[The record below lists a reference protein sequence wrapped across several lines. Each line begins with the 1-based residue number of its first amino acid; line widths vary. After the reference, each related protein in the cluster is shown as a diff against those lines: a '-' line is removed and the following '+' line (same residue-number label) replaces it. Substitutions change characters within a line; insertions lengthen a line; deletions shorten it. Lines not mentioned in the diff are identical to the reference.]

1 MAEAAS
7 KVEDSLPVKAL
18 NILSKPVKLVLEK
31 TAEYL
36 EGDSRSLGYL
46 DSTTKARYINIP
58 TPAWYPESF
67 LRSLKSSFY
76 LKMINNTKYRNG
88 EDDNPNKT
96 KLEFYNTN
104 NKSDGSF
111 TGMLK
116 SAVKSL
122 VSVGV
127 NQVRS
132 ITSKIDGA
140 ISGINTLI
148 NGNSSSSSGSAYE
161 SIAAN
166 QKIPF
171 LAAQPYLEI
180 RGIHVMESLKAG
192 SDILNGT
199 LSCIDSSLNAL
210 TDLLTGDVDFGTLFS
225 DTNEKLKKA
234 FIDTF
239 LDKSQRMTITGKD
252 RETSWT
258 SIIGSIFDEKY
269 RMHSVAEK
277 LIQQSVAGRYT
288 MMCKVPL
295 IYNDA
300 VVIQSTGSEG
310 FKRGAIGYQLKG
322 SSGDG
327 KNAAQKLLADVTQ
340 DLNVGLSEMIKWI
353 YDVNGASYTMT
364 PVKTKFTIYN
374 DTFEHFLTNYT
385 FIIGFMATTKAV
397 TDGFLV
403 RAPYLYDIIIPGGM
417 RYMLCTCNAS
427 IKNVGN
433 IRMLSANTDSIAKQF
448 NEGLGV
454 PLNCDA
460 IRYIPDAY
468 EVSLEFKSVLPD
480 LWNFIDSYINMN
492 TKSNDK
498 RPHIGQEISSTLAT
512 FVKTLAE
519 PKKQEDADKAAAAL
533 KAKAQEESGKVK
545 AETENTNAKLDAA
558 MQAYDVGG
566 IQKYVKIAYGN

>member
-1 MAEAAS
+1 MAEGAS
-7 KVEDSLPVKAL
+7 IVEDSLPVKAL
-18 NILSKPVKLVLEK
+18 NILSKPVKLVLE
-31 TAEYL
+31 AVGNYL

-58 TPAWYPESF
+58 TPAWYPDSF

-76 LKMINNTKYRNG
+76 LKMINNSKYRNA
-88 EDDNPNKT
+88 DDNQNST
-96 KLEFYNTN
+96 KLEFYNTK
-104 NKSDGSF
+104 NKSNGSF
-111 TGMLK
+111 KGMLK

-148 NGNSSSSSGSAYE
+148 NGNSSLSSGSAYD

-180 RGIHVMESLKAG
+180 RGIHVMEELKAG
-192 SDILNGT
+192 RDILNGT

-210 TDLLTGDVDFGTLFS
+210 TDLFTGDVDFGTLFS

-239 LDKSQRMTITGKD
+239 LDKSQRMTVTGKD

-258 SIIGSIFDEKY
+258 SIIGSIFDDKY

-295 IYNDA
+295 INNEA
-300 VVIQSTGSEG
+300 AVIQSTGHEG

-327 KNAAQKLLADVTQ
+327 KNAAQKLLASFTQ

-427 IKNVGN
+427 IKNIGN
-433 IRMLSANTDSIAKQF
+433 IRMLSEDTDSIAQQF
-448 NEGLGV
+448 NKGLGV
-454 PLNCDA
+454 PLNGDA

-492 TKSNDK
+492 TQSNDK

-519 PKKQEDADKAAAAL
+519 QKKQADADKAEAER
-533 KAKAQEESGKVK
+533 KAKAQEESVKVK
-545 AETENTNAKLDAA
+545 AETEDTKAKLDAA
-558 MQAYDVGG
+558 MQTYDVGG
-566 IQKYVKIAYGN
+566 IQKYTKTAYGN